1 MAKLMTWLN
10 LSKGTLWLPEILFVF
25 HFSEDFARIAAR
37 RFARKLQKLG
47 NKVKFSN
54 YRVVNVLGTCS
65 LPFSINIVD
74 FSKNRKE
81 AR

>member
-1 MAKLMTWLN
+1 MVQLIKRNFMVTRN
-10 LSKGTLWLPEILFVF
+10 TLVF